1 MIWIYYVNGTDFVA
15 ADVTSFSQLMEIA
28 RDHWIWIDIFSPDEK
43 ELEILTELLGN
54 EPEVV
59 ENFKKMMNKN
69 LDISYEGPEL
79 CNYKRIN
86 KFGSVVLP
94 SIAIDE
100 KLTVYPIIL
109 AKKKKMIVSWA
120 EEGNNHSK
128 IIKKTIKRL
137 REGVETKQNLNS
149 SLVISVLF
157 HEVAIKN
164 SNEILRI
171 REKIDQLT
179 EQALESGG
187 KALAHSVFS
196 LKKMISG
203 LHRLMIKEKAFMLDV
218 DKSVL
223 PLINLNQKSK
233 PIVDEAIGIIDREI
247 DFIDSYSRTL
257 DSILTLSDLT
267 SIHKVEN
274 SINTLTIVLV
284 IGTVI
289 LILFELLNILGLVH

>member
-59 ENFKKMMNKN
+59 ENFKKMMTNH
-69 LDISYEGPEL
+69 LDIQYEGPEL

-94 SIAIDE
+94 SIALDE

-164 SNEILRI
+164 SNEIINI
-171 REKIDQLT
+171 REKIDQLE

-187 KALAHSVFS
+187 KALAQSVFS

-203 LHRLMIKEKAFMLDV
+203 LYRLMIKEKAFMLDV